1 MSTTTTKFGL
11 IKPELTDTADI
22 TALNTNWDKIDEALG
37 NSNEPVTATSNDG
50 LTYTATISNLTE
62 LYNGLVITIIPNV
75 VSASTTPT
83 LNVNGLGAKNIR
95 QPLSTNTTAVV
106 SSSSTT
112 WLTANKPV
120 QLQYDGTQWRTINL
134 VRPSAST
141 IYGQVPIENGGT
153 GASTP
158 EQARTNLGVPSTNH
172 THNYAGSSTAGGVAN
187 SATKLATSRTIRT
200 NLGSTSTASFD
211 GTGNVTPGVTGT
223 LPIANGGTGA
233 TTAADVRTNLEVA
246 SIAELPN
253 LYIWKVYT
261 SEPGGGYTLENATTL
276 DLGSSNGQNST
287 TTYEY
292 ANAIS
297 TDDQGNIVFVKDGS
311 VSIAYNNMS
320 GVETLRGKYIKYF
333 SGNYYYCQ
341 ESVEATQY
349 TKDNNGETWYG
360 VKLNNV
366 QKVKAKT
373 STFKQYVAS
382 KSKSTYPTNGS
393 SGGYWYKYHK
403 QLGE

>member
-120 QLQYDGTQWRTINL
+120 QLQYDGTQWRAINL

-153 GASTP
+153 GANNAEAARNNLKVPKFRSVSLSSTRP
-158 EQARTNLGVPSTNH
+158 YFVIGNGQQEAGFCLVTCERDIILWMAKDSSSNYQYGTVPSPMLCYIAEDTEGGKTRFIDLTYGNVINLDWNSETSMYDFTTH
-172 THNYAGSSTAGGVAN
+172 TLV
-187 SATKLATSRTIRT
+187 RTV
-200 NLGSTSTASFD
+200 NNVSPDLN
-211 GTGNVTPGVTGT
+211 GNVTIP
-223 LPIANGGTGA
+223 
-233 TTAADVRTNLEVA
+233 
-246 SIAELPN
+246 
-253 LYIWKVYT
+253 
-261 SEPGGGYTLENATTL
+261 
-276 DLGSSNGQNST
+276 
-287 TTYEY
+287 
-292 ANAIS
+292 
-297 TDDQGNIVFVKDGS
+297 
-311 VSIAYNNMS
+311 
-320 GVETLRGKYIKYF
+320 
-333 SGNYYYCQ
+333 
-341 ESVEATQY
+341 
-349 TKDNNGETWYG
+349 
-360 VKLNNV
+360 
-366 QKVKAKT
+366 
-373 STFKQYVAS
+373 
-382 KSKSTYPTNGS
+382 
-393 SGGYWYKYHK
+393 
-403 QLGE
+403 